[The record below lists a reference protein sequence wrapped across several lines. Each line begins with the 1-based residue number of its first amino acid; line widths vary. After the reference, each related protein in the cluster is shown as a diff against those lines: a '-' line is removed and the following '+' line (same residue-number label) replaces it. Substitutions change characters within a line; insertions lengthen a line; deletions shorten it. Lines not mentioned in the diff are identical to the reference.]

1 MPSTVSSRNERP
13 IVAVVEADP
22 ARRGLICALLGSL
35 DITVSAYESAESYLE
50 SATPDACC
58 LITDVALPGMS
69 GIDLLRCLRER
80 GSMLP
85 MIVVGEDYDVRTAV
99 TAIRE
104 GASDFIERP
113 RLELA
118 IVQRVEQL
126 LRSTSGFAS

>member
-1 MPSTVSSRNERP
+1 
-13 IVAVVEADP
+13 
-22 ARRGLICALLGSL
+22 LLGSL

-50 SATPDACC
+50 SSTPDACC

>member
-22 ARRGLICALLGSL
+22 ARRGLICALLTSL
-35 DITVSAYESAESYLE
+35 DIAVNAYESAESYLA
-50 SATPDACC
+50 SAAPGARC

-104 GASDFIERP
+104 GASDFIEKP

-126 LRSTSGFAS
+126 LRSGSGFAS